1 MKFETWVT
9 IILAGLAFFG
19 SSLGLFFKIGKV
31 AQKGENT
38 DKSMEEV
45 KKDLCEYKDT
55 HKIEHDKIENLVYGN
70 QRETSAISA
79 TLQEV
84 LKWLERIDKKLDD
97 GRAGSQ

>member
-19 SSLGLFFKIGKV
+19 SSLALFFKIGKV
-31 AQKGENT
+31 ARGVEKAEEDVKEIKG
-38 DKSMEEV
+38 
-45 KKDLCEYKDT
+45 DLCGYKDI
-55 HKIEHDKIENLVYGN
+55 HKVEHDKLDNLVYGN

-97 GRAGSQ
+97 TRAGSL

>member
-31 AQKGENT
+31 AKGVENT
-38 DKSMEEV
+38 DKDVDEV
-45 KKDLCEYKDT
+45 KKDLCGFKDT
-55 HKIEHDKIENLVYGN
+55 HKVEHDKLENLVYGN

-84 LKWLERIDKKLDD
+84 LKWLERIDKKLDE